1 LANMFIQK
9 LTIKNLKCFADE
21 SEAMEFNVPDGKTEG
36 SGLNIFVG
44 ENGTGKTATLEAI
57 NFLTESHFAIQNK
70 LKIFDFHKDTS
81 EINVEAIFNQS
92 FNYKMPETYRGQFFE
107 CNGLIFSASQRDR
120 KSPGKLLSP
129 ALSISARVLNVD
141 QNYKNSEGKQGK
153 AVEEYHKMFDV
164 SKLDKDELNIF
175 YFDKYRT
182 RHITS
187 GTFTTTFDRIID
199 DLNWKFVKGL
209 KDNQENK
216 NAVMKL
222 ANDYFAK
229 MIEVAQKGTGEK
241 ISQETKAFFNREDF
255 EKIKMD
261 FINILWPF
269 SDAFFA
275 LREENEAN
283 QIPVA
288 KLGSGIEM
296 IFTLL
301 LLRSIS
307 SQSKGS
313 IIYLI
318 DEPEISLHP
327 QAQKKLFQLL
337 LQESKD
343 KQVFISTHS
352 SYFTEPNFIKNIS
365 RFQKTKE
372 NKIIVHKLKDDT
384 LAGELKENRNFFFRH
399 RDLFFT
405 DAAIFLEGVE
415 DYDRYSKFCEGN
427 NFSGL
432 LGNFY
437 MMNGCDP
444 TLFFEKFCGKFG
456 IKYFAVVDKDFSINR
471 SKWHRENRKKFI
483 ADLKQFIKDKE
494 INFDESKFDQELK
507 KELKETP
514 RTDDREAEEID
525 LDKVKILKV
534 KGKNIFVLKQGE
546 VKDYLDKDGNVVS
559 EGKSDKIKELKAIFG
574 YIAKDFPTHHPI

>member
-1 LANMFIQK
+1 MQNNMFIK
-9 LTIKNLKCFADE
+9 SLTIKNLKCFAEDN
-21 SEAMEFNVPDGKTEG
+21 EALEFNVPDGKTEG

-44 ENGTGKTATLEAI
+44 ESGTGKTATLEAI
-57 NFLTESHFAIQNK
+57 NYLTESHFSIQNK
-70 LKIFDFHKDTS
+70 LKIFDFHKDIN
-81 EINVEAIFNQS
+81 EITVEAIFDQN

-107 CNGLIFSASQRDR
+107 CNGLHFSANQRDR
-120 KSPGKLLSP
+120 KTPGKLLSP
-129 ALSISARVLNVD
+129 SLSISTSVLNVD
-141 QNYKNSEGKQGK
+141 QNYKNAECKQGK
-153 AVEEYHKMFDV
+153 SVEAYHKIFDFG
-164 SKLDKDELNIF
+164 KLDGDLNIF

-187 GTFTTTFDRIID
+187 GTFTTTFDRIVD

-209 KDNQENK
+209 KDSQENK
-216 NAVMKL
+216 EAVMKL

-241 ISQETKAFFNREDF
+241 ISQETKAFFNRDDF

-275 LREENEAN
+275 LREENEAT

-307 SQSKGS
+307 NQSKGS

-343 KQVFISTHS
+343 KQVFISSHS
-352 SYFTEPNFIKNIS
+352 SYFTEPSYIKNIS
-365 RFQKTKE
+365 RFQKTTG
-372 NKIIVHKLKDDT
+372 NKIVVHKLKDGS
-384 LAGELKENRNFFFRH
+384 LVSELKENRNFFFRH

-405 DAAIFLEGVE
+405 DAAIFVEGVE
-415 DYDRYSKFCEGN
+415 DYDRYSKFCEDN
-427 NFSGL
+427 AFSNL

-444 TLFFEKFCGKFG
+444 TLFFENFCNQFG
-456 IKYFAVVDKDFSINR
+456 IKFFAIVDKDFSINR
-471 SKWHRENRKKFI
+471 SKWARENRKKFT
-483 ADLKQFIKDKE
+483 ADLKQFIKDKS
-494 INFDESKFDQELK
+494 ISFDEKKFDKEIT
-507 KELKETP
+507 KELTESP
-514 RTDDREAEEID
+514 RKDDREAEEIE
-525 LDKVKILKV
+525 LDKTKVLKV
-534 KGKNIFVLKQGE
+534 KGRDIFVLKSGE
-546 VKDYLDKDGNVVS
+546 VKDYINKDGTVVT
-559 EGKSDKIKELKAIFG
+559 EAQNDKIKELKAIFG
-574 YIAKDFPTHHPI
+574 HIAKDFTTYHSI